1 MAVAGRAAEGLR
13 GWGVD
18 EVVEWL
24 RRGLQM
30 PEHVESFQRAQI
42 DGLTLPFLSEASLA
56 ELGRSV
62 DATQAEL
69 GGLRVSHAA
78 QLQAER
84 EQRTV
89 MYAEMEANMA
99 AEDTVQRL
107 IETLEVEE
115 ADAMRERQLEEL
127 SHLLT
132 GEYFASHKETLET
145 LGALAERKETELRV
159 KLAQ

>member
-1 MAVAGRAAEGLR
+1 MAWRAA
-13 GWGVD
+13 
-18 EVVEWL
+18 
-24 RRGLQM
+24 
-30 PEHVESFQRAQI
+30 A
-42 DGLTLPFLSEASLA
+42 ASLA